1 MFSLCENYTAWKFTH
16 KNSQARWKDFLPLLS
31 RRWQSFS
38 LLAADLGKVGDLDFE
53 PCFTCRTGFL
63 VSGFYIPN
71 KKSESSREP
80 SFVISFFLPNNRDD
94 PGKPVFSLGGNEAWQ
109 AHGNC
114 VLFNIP
120 PYKCC
125 ITEIYHY
132 TTQSLGLAGS
142 NWRRMGRL
150 IDKPESPLRPTVCSG
165 GPSSTSMIWDFAV

>member
-1 MFSLCENYTAWKFTH
+1 MKRFSPTALSPLAKLLLIG
-16 KNSQARWKDFLPLLS
+16 RWF
-31 RRWQSFS
+31 
-38 LLAADLGKVGDLDFE
+38 GKGGRNFE

-71 KKSESSREP
+71 KKIESSREP